1 MNFIDFLSPI
11 LRRKFAFVILFA
23 VFFGGFYGLSTLIP
37 DIQKTTVY
45 FTVKPVVTEAVPQA
59 SLDPAESTSK
69 VAEMIAGWA
78 KNPGFRNEV
87 LETAEVYIPHFKRK
101 LTARKQNRM
110 NVFWTIKLFGPE
122 AEHSE
127 KIVEALLTVFEKN
140 FAEFNAESASP
151 YGFGT
156 PSVAREGQA
165 IPRSWLMAAA
175 IFLSFFLAFFGIYLF
190 EAFTRKVSFVPQVT
204 QIFRKSPVLKV
215 SQKLGK
221 HDGELLE
228 QFIITFPS
236 PRLIGTFAVAEKF
249 FSISDLE
256 NLDLETD
263 TPILLVRLGETTI
276 HDLENLRAIFGKDV
290 GVVIFEK

>member
-23 VFFGGFYGLSTLIP
+23 VFFSGFYGLSTLIP

-45 FTVKPVVTEAVPQA
+45 FTLKPVVTESVSQA

-78 KNPGFRNEV
+78 KNPAFRNEI
-87 LETAEVYIPHFKRK
+87 LEESEVYIPHFKRK

-127 KIVEALLTVFEKN
+127 KIVTALLAVFEKN
-140 FAEFNAESASP
+140 FIEFNAESASP
-151 YGFGT
+151 YGFST

-175 IFLSFFLAFFGIYLF
+175 IFFSFFLAFFGIYLF
-190 EAFTRKVSFVPQVT
+190 EIFTRRVSFSPQVR
-204 QIFRKSPVLKV
+204 QVFRKAPTLKV
-215 SQKLGK
+215 QQKLGA
-221 HDGELLE
+221 HDGALLE
-228 QFIITFPS
+228 QFILNFES
-236 PRLIGTFAVAEKF
+236 PRLIGTFVVAEKF
-249 FSISDLE
+249 FSISEVDK
-256 NLDLETD
+256 LDREKD
-263 TPILLVRLGETTI
+263 TPILLVKLGETTM
-276 HDLENLRAIFGKDV
+276 HDLENLRAVLGKEV